1 MKKIISKRDNKEY
14 YLAVLKNEFVDEF
27 IDINNRYIGIPM
39 EGTKYQ
45 VRKATKE
52 DCDNPE
58 NYCVVNGQFFNE
70 TFLLTQ
76 ESLKL
81 LNRYTGTRC
90 FDVIVSKEICRNN
103 LKYID

>member
-14 YLAVLKNEFVDEF
+14 YLAVVKNEFADEF
-27 IDINNRYIGIPM
+27 IDINNRYIGIPK

-52 DCDNPE
+52 DCNNPE
-58 NYCVVNGQFFNE
+58 NYCVINGDFFDE
-70 TFLLTQ
+70 TFLLKQ
-76 ESLKL
+76 ENLML
-81 LNRYTGTRC
+81 LNRYTGTNH
-90 FDVIVSKEICRNN
+90 FNVIVSKDICRNN